1 VPMFTATAHY
11 FKRLPPDLQSEPRDQ
26 AVADATQWARSD
38 YAPALDS
45 IDSLTPEQRNALA
58 AKLARYTGLDPRFI
72 DPKTLVVSKDD
83 DLDRLLDDR
92 GLELGRYDSRMTA
105 PRRDLSAAPWVP
117 TRDPSIMP
125 VLDMMQGTSP
135 SEIRYLRYTLGYRS
149 DLLYKGPF
157 GEGFHPGPIRDVI
170 PGISD
175 DWMTLMWDRK
185 TKADAAAAQA
195 QSTSAPVP
203 GLPQV
208 PPGAKLQ
215 DEPPLRRAME
225 AEPEMRLMNVRGLF
239 DSSCAE
245 IDEAVAYTDAALRAR
260 VQNKCYPSGHAFYT
274 DAGVRKDYRRDF
286 AEFVRGATATP

>member
-1 VPMFTATAHY
+1 
-11 FKRLPPDLQSEPRDQ
+11 
-26 AVADATQWARSD
+26 VADATQWARNE
-38 YAPALDS
+38 YAPALDT
-45 IDSLTPEQRNALA
+45 IDTLTPDRRGAIA
-58 AKLARYTGLDPRFI
+58 TKLARYTGLDPRFI
-72 DPKTLVVSKDD
+72 DQKTLVVSKED

-105 PRRDLSAAPWVP
+105 PRRDLSAAAWLP

-157 GEGFHPGPIRDVI
+157 GEGFHPAPIKDVI

-175 DWMTLMWDRK
+175 DWMTLMWDRRA
-185 TKADAAAAQA
+185 KADAAAQA
-195 QSTSAPVP
+195 QNPPAPTP

-208 PPGAKLQ
+208 PPGAKPQ
-215 DEPPLRRAME
+215 SEPPLQRAME
-225 AEPEMRLMNVRGLF
+225 AEPAMRLMNVRGLF
-239 DSSCAE
+239 DSSCAGL
-245 IDEAVAYTDAALRAR
+245 DEAVARTDAALRAR

-274 DAGVRKDYRRDF
+274 DAQVRKDYQRDF